1 MSLDPYA
8 LCPCGSGKKLKFCCA
23 DLAGDIEKIH
33 HMITGEQ
40 PHAAL
45 RHVEQALERLPGR
58 ASLLD
63 LQAMLEISLNELEK
77 AETTVQVFLQAH
89 PHNPS
94 ALADQALLFTKTSGG
109 RAAVAPL
116 QQALFQI
123 DGNMPQRVLE
133 AIGAVGHA
141 LLVEGHVVAAQAHL
155 WLYTAI
161 AGTDDRRALE
171 LLINLNRVSG
181 LPIMLRDRLRLCDW
195 PVDATW
201 KSTAEEAVRLAD
213 LGRWQQAV
221 AILDELGQK
230 YGADPALIYNRAVL
244 GGWLGDEK
252 ALVAGLH
259 VFAQLEVPYDA
270 AVEAEA
276 IAQLLDAEQK
286 DPIIESVSHGY
297 EIHDIDALENLFHKD
312 GRVELYAGSE
322 EFQTGDGP
330 PPRKTYLLLDC
341 AAPQSGVEITR
352 DEIPSV
358 LGFLG
363 LYGRQTD
370 QSERLVLHTHRGEQ
384 FDKTIAVLKEVGGAE
399 LGDLAS
405 EEVTGQTTT
414 SQEALSWRWHFP
426 RDTPPSRRREL
437 LTEERTKAILER
449 WPNVARA
456 ALNGKSPRD
465 AASDEKLSIPLAAA
479 VFILE
484 QGTSNF
490 AHADAIARLRQSLDL
505 PLPGKITPGDIAVA
519 SLPLVRVPRL
529 EIADVSDDDLVQLY
543 RRAMIASGGGA
554 MAVLASEVVRRP
566 SLEDKIPLD
575 EAYQQLIA
583 VAPDPA
589 RALELIHQARTRAE
603 QAGKTIALWD
613 IAELELQLAEGN
625 VEGVKKILG
634 EIDQRHGDNAEVSAA
649 VYQLLYEAGV
659 LQPEDVAP
667 MSPAAQPTTPTAE
680 MATGPADP
688 ARIWTPGDDAPS
700 AGKSSKIWTP
710 S

>member
-45 RHVEQALERLPGR
+45 RHVEQALKRLPGR

-63 LQAMLEISLNELEK
+63 LQAMLEVSLNELEK
-77 AETTVQVFLQAH
+77 AEATVQVFLRAH

-94 ALADQALLFTKTSGG
+94 ALADQALLFTKTRGG
-109 RAAVAPL
+109 RAAVTPL
-116 QQALFQI
+116 QQALCQI

-161 AGTDDRRALE
+161 AGKDDRRALE

-181 LPIMLRDRLRLCDW
+181 LPVMLRDRLRLRDW
-195 PVDATW
+195 PADVTW
-201 KSTAEEAVRLAD
+201 KSTAEQTVRLTN

-221 AILDELGQK
+221 TILDELGQK
-230 YGADPALIYNRAVL
+230 YGVDPALIYNRSVL

-252 ALVAGLH
+252 SMVAGLH
-259 VFAQLEVPYDA
+259 VFAQLEVPYDV

-286 DPIIESVSHGY
+286 DPTIESVSRGY
-297 EIHDIDALENLFHKD
+297 EIHDIDLLEDLFHKD
-312 GRVELYAGSE
+312 RRVELYAGAE
-322 EFQTGDGP
+322 EFQAGDGP

-341 AAPQSGVEITR
+341 AAPRSGVEITR
-352 DEIPSV
+352 AEIPSV

-370 QSERLVLHTHRGEQ
+370 RSERLVLHTHRGEQ
-384 FDKTIAVLKEVGGAE
+384 FDKTVAILTEVGGTE
-399 LGDLAS
+399 LGDLVS
-405 EEVTGQTTT
+405 EEVTGHTTA

-426 RDTPPSRRREL
+426 RDTPPPRRREL
-437 LTEERTKAILER
+437 LTEERTDAILER

-465 AASDEKLSIPLAAA
+465 AASDQKLDIPLAAA
-479 VFILE
+479 VLILE
-484 QGTSNF
+484 QGASNF
-490 AHADAIARLRQSLDL
+490 AHAEAIARLRQSLDL
-505 PLPGKITPGDIAVA
+505 PLPDKITLGDATGD
-519 SLPLVRVPRL
+519 SLPLVRIPRL

-543 RRAMIASGGGA
+543 RRAMVASAGGA
-554 MAVLASEVVRRP
+554 IAVVATEVVRRP
-566 SLEDKIPLD
+566 SLADKIPFD

-583 VAPDPA
+583 VEPDPA
-589 RALELIHQARTRAE
+589 QALELIQQVRVRAK
-603 QAGKTIALWD
+603 QAGETVAPWD
-613 IAELELQLAEGN
+613 IAELELHLAEGN
-625 VEGVKKILG
+625 VDGVKKILG
-634 EIDQRHGDNAEVSAA
+634 EIDQRHGNNAEVSAA
-649 VYQLLYEAGV
+649 VYQLLHEAGV
-659 LQPEDVAP
+659 LQPEDI
-667 MSPAAQPTTPTAE
+667 SPLPTAAKEPTPTAE
-680 MATGPADP
+680 MADGPAEP
-688 ARIWTPGDDAPS
+688 TRIWTPGDDTS
-700 AGKSSKIWTP
+700 ATGKKSKIWTP